1 MKKGKDL
8 LVFAAIAAAAY
19 FVSHITGIGCP
30 IKFLTGISCGGCGM
44 TRAWLSV
51 AALDIKGA
59 FYYHPLVFV
68 PPVYCGVYAAR
79 RKIGE
84 RIFKIITNC
93 FAFLFLAVYLIR
105 LFDPGDSVVTFDIEN
120 GLIIKIFNALEGFTN
135 G

>member
-59 FYYHPLVFV
+59 FYYHRL
-68 PPVYCGVYAAR
+68 Y
-79 RKIGE
+79 
-84 RIFKIITNC
+84 
-93 FAFLFLAVYLIR
+93 LFLPCTAAFTRQDGKSVNVFLR
-105 LFDPGDSVVTFDIEN
+105 L
-120 GLIIKIFNALEGFTN
+120 
-135 G
+135 